1 MRSLTIQ
8 IPQPCHERWD
18 AMQPSERGRFCASC
32 QKTVVDYTTFSDQ
45 ELVRLL
51 SKSSETGCGRFR
63 DEQLNRLLIT
73 PQSSARSVWH
83 RWLGFLTMG
92 FLSWQSVQAQNKE
105 LPPRINQE
113 RVVIATPATLLPTT
127 QTTRETTPEWVFR
140 GKVSRVDSNG
150 AVWPIKNAMVSVL
163 RVGSNTGHATPSD
176 SNGEFTLTYQAADPN
191 PDVEIRV
198 FASGYRSRRF
208 ILHLAPS
215 NHLMK
220 LDDVIFILSD
230 KVKPTVISGGMTH
243 LTESLSTGS
252 N

>member
-32 QKTVVDYTTFSDQ
+32 QKPVVDYTTFSDQ

-51 SKSSETGCGRFR
+51 SKSSETDCGRFR
-63 DEQLNRLLIT
+63 DEQLNRLVVA
-73 PQSSARSVWH
+73 PQSSATSVWH

-92 FLSWQSVQAQNKE
+92 LLSWQSVQAQNEE
-105 LPPRINQE
+105 LSPRINQE
-113 RVVIATPATLLPTT
+113 RVVIPTPATLLPTI
-127 QTTRETTPEWVFR
+127 RETIPEWVFR

-163 RVGSNTGHATPSD
+163 RVGSNTGQATPSD
-176 SNGEFTLTYQAADPN
+176 SNGEFTLTYQAAEPN

-198 FASGYRSRRF
+198 FAIGYRSRRF
-208 ILHLAPS
+208 ILHLTPS

-220 LDDVIFILSD
+220 LDDVIFTLSD

>member
-32 QKTVVDYTTFSDQ
+32 QKPVVDYTTFSDQ

-51 SKSSETGCGRFR
+51 SKSSETGCGHFR
-63 DEQLNRLLIT
+63 DEQLNRLVVA
-73 PQSSARSVWH
+73 PQSSVTSVWH

-92 FLSWQSVQAQNKE
+92 LLSWQSVQAQNEE

-113 RVVIATPATLLPTT
+113 RVVIPTPATLLPTI
-127 QTTRETTPEWVFR
+127 RETIPEWVFR

-163 RVGSNTGHATPSD
+163 RVGSNTGQATPSD
-176 SNGEFTLTYQAADPN
+176 SNGEFILTYQAADPN

-198 FASGYRSRRF
+198 FATGYRSRRF
-208 ILHLAPS
+208 ILHLTPS
-215 NHLMK
+215 NQLMK

-243 LTESLSTGS
+243 LTENLSTGS